1 MEKEKLNSEQK
12 PKIKK
17 VLLVGPPSSVEVY
30 KESKI
35 TEAISIIPNIGL
47 GCLAATLLEK
57 NHEVRILD
65 LVLYRNPLNKFR
77 QELKEFNP
85 DFVGISFTTPLYNEM
100 KILAKI
106 TKEYDKNIIVMG
118 GGPHS
123 TSLPEQ
129 TLEDSEL
136 DIAVVGEGDY
146 TIVEIVENKNLSKVK
161 GIAYKKNNKI
171 ILTEKREPIKNMDD
185 LPFPAWK
192 LFEISKYRAPKIRA
206 KANPVGSLETSRGCP
221 FQCTFC
227 NKLVQGVN
235 FRPKSAKRVVDEIE
249 YMLDCGFKEV
259 HIQDDGFTTNINR
272 AIEICDT
279 ILKRKLK
286 FTWNIA
292 NGVRVDRVN
301 EEFFIKAKK
310 AGCHSIGF
318 GIESGSQMILDS
330 INKRTTLADI
340 RKAIKLC
347 KKAGIESVGYIIIGL
362 PKDTEKT
369 IRETINFAKSLDLDM
384 AKATLLMPF
393 PGTAVF
399 KELDE
404 QGLILS
410 KDWNKYNYHS
420 SSAKE
425 VFTHPNLDWDTL
437 FNYQNKFY
445 KEFYFRPKKIF
456 EEAVRSIKDGSL
468 FYKAKVMLKTKW

>member
-1 MEKEKLNSEQK
+1 MKKEKLNSEQK
-12 PKIKK
+12 PKLKK
-17 VLLVGPPSSVEVY
+17 VLLVSPPSSIDVY

-35 TEAISIIPNIGL
+35 SEAISLIPNLGL
-47 GCLAATLLEK
+47 GCLAATLFEK
-57 NHEVRILD
+57 NHEVKILD
-65 LVLYRNPLNKFR
+65 LALYRNPLYKFGR
-77 QELKEFNP
+77 VLKEFNP
-85 DFVGISFTTPLYNEM
+85 DFVGISFTTPLYREM

-118 GGPHS
+118 GGPHA

-146 TIVEIVENKNLSKVK
+146 TIVEIVENKGLSKVK

-185 LPFPAWK
+185 LPFPAWN
-192 LFEISKYRAPKIRA
+192 LFEISKYHAPKIRA

-227 NKLVQGVN
+227 NKLVQGIN

-249 YMLDCGFKEV
+249 YMLNCGFKEV
-259 HIQDDGFTTNINR
+259 HMQDDGFATDINR
-272 AIEICDT
+272 AIEVCDI

-318 GIESGSQMILDS
+318 GIESGSQIVLDS
-330 INKRTTLADI
+330 INKMTTLADI
-340 RKAIKLC
+340 KKAIKLC
-347 KKAGIESVGYIIIGL
+347 RKAGIESVGFFIIGL
-362 PKDTEKT
+362 PKDTKKT
-369 IRETINFAKSLDLDM
+369 IIETINFAKSLDLDM
-384 AKATLLMPF
+384 AKATILMPF
-393 PGTAVF
+393 PGTPVF

-410 KDWNKYNYHS
+410 KDWTKYNYHS
-420 SSAKE
+420 SSARE
-425 VFTHPNLDWDTL
+425 VFKHPNLDWNTL
-437 FNYQNKFY
+437 FNYQSRFY
-445 KEFYFRPKKIF
+445 REFYFHPKKIF
-456 EEAVRSIKDGSL
+456 EEAVRSIRDRSI
-468 FYKAKVMLKTKW
+468 FYKVGVMLKTKW